1 MPLHSFVVQKGFD
14 MLDFI
19 KAKMAIV
26 VAAVIATLLALVLT
40 FGYMYHSQVK
50 ATAAIQQ
57 DLSAL
62 QSDVNA
68 QNKQISSEKANHATL
83 DTKTEQS
90 NQQFLD
96 KKREL
101 DGFKGRE
108 SVLHAK
114 PTLTEKLINKSF
126 SSFMDE
132 VSCTTGDSTPCSPK
146 R

>member
-1 MPLHSFVVQKGFD
+1 MPLRSCVVQRGCD

-19 KAKMAIV
+19 KAKLSIV
-26 VAAVIATLLALVLT
+26 IAAVIATLLALVLT

-50 ATAAIQQ
+50 ATAAVQQ
-57 DLSAL
+57 DLTAL
-62 QSDVNA
+62 QTDVDN
-68 QNKQISSEKANHATL
+68 QNKQISSEKSNHATL
-83 DTKTEQS
+83 DAKTEQS

-132 VSCTTGDSTPCSPK
+132 VSCTTGDSTPCPPK